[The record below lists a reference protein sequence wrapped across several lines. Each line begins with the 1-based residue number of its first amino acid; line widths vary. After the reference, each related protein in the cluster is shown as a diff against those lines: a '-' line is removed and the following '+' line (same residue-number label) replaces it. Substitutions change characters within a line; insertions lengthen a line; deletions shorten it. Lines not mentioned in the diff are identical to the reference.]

1 MENNKLFFSVK
12 AGIKNIVG
20 KDLIADDNIAI
31 FELVKNSYDAYASKV
46 IITFEDDK
54 IIIAD
59 DGKGMSIDD
68 IEKKWLALAYSAKK
82 NGSEDNEVDSKFL
95 ERRKSYR
102 DLIQEKRKYAGAK
115 GIGRFSCDRL
125 GENLLLSTKKYNSNT
140 IEQLKIN
147 WKDFEKQDD
156 IDFSKIGVL
165 HSSFQENESPVI
177 FPNNT
182 KSGTILEITKTSPWD
197 RDKILGLKYSLEKLI
212 NPFSDN
218 NVNNEEFE
226 IEIICKRE
234 LNKDK
239 EEELDRDKVNGIV
252 RNSILD
258 IIKSKTT
265 KIEVKV
271 SYDKIDTKITD
282 RGTLIYHI
290 SEDNKYNSLIDKLD
304 IDIYYLNRTAKFNFT
319 SKMRVEPVNYGS
331 IFLFKNG
338 FRVQPYGNKGD
349 DSWGLDYRAQQ
360 GYSRHLSTRELLGQ
374 VSISTDKVEQFKEVS
389 NREGGLVET
398 VGFKSL
404 KDIFEKAHRRLERY
418 VVGVLW
424 GEGFKRN
431 KYFKLEDEVEKQRK
445 LLKDDSYKDDFE
457 VAKSNIGSQLDFIQL
472 LKGLANDKDIE
483 IIDYNKDL
491 INQLIDNEKDLDIVQ
506 HKFLDD
512 LDKISYKLNDI
523 ELKKISNEIDKKIRE
538 LEAEKEEAK
547 LRVALEEEKRKAA
560 EQAKK
565 EAEKKAYEAEL
576 KKEKAEKDKL
586 KAELER
592 YKAEEKAKEAEK
604 EKEKAQDNLATEKRI
619 NAFKSALIGVDKE
632 KIIGLQHQIFHSSSR
647 INRNIQLLIKHLG
660 GTNIDDIA
668 KKYIS
673 VIALESSKVSS
684 ITSFITKANF
694 NLTATE
700 IKTDIV
706 AFIKDY
712 ISEIYLSE
720 DKIID
725 SKIKIDIVDNDNS
738 IIKKI
743 VPLEITTLI
752 DNFINNAEKANASKI
767 IFEFIKSF
775 SNLTILVKD
784 NGKGIPS
791 DILDRVFELGFT
803 TTNGSGIG
811 LFQNKEVISN
821 LKGNISVKSNIN
833 SKETIFE
840 INIPL

>member
-1 MENNKLFFSVK
+1 MESNKLSFSVK

-46 IITFEDDK
+46 IITFEDNK

-82 NGSEDNEVDSKFL
+82 NGDEDNGIDQIFL

-102 DLIQEKRKYAGAK
+102 DIIQEKRKYAGAK

-125 GENLLLSTKKYNSNT
+125 GEELLLSTKKINTNT
-140 IEQLKIN
+140 IEQLEID
-147 WKDFEKQDD
+147 WKDFERQDD
-156 IDFSKIGVL
+156 IDFSEIKIT
-165 HSSFQENESPVI
+165 HNSFHENETPTV
-177 FPNNT
+177 FPNKS
-182 KSGTILEITKTSPWD
+182 KSGTILEITKISLWD

-212 NPFSDN
+212 NPFSDDT
-218 NVNNEEFE
+218 NNEEFE

-234 LNKDK
+234 LDKDK

-271 SYDKIDTKITD
+271 NYDKIDTKITD

-290 SEDNKYNSLIDKLD
+290 SEDNKCKSLIDKLE

-360 GYSRHLSTRELLGQ
+360 GYNRRLGTRELLGQ
-374 VSISTDKVEQFKEVS
+374 VSIFTDNIDEFREVS

-398 VGFKSL
+398 VGFKFL

-424 GEGFKRN
+424 GEGFRKN
-431 KYFKLEDEVEKQRK
+431 KYFKLEEEVEKQRE
-445 LLKDDSYKDDFE
+445 LLNQDKDTDEFE
-457 VAKSNIGSQLDFIQL
+457 IAKNNIGSQLDFIQL

-512 LDKISYKLNDI
+512 LDKISDKLNDI
-523 ELKKISNEIDKKIRE
+523 ELKSISNEIDKKIRE
-538 LEAEKEEAK
+538 LEEEKEKARLKAIE
-547 LRVALEEEKRKAA
+547 EEEKRLTA

-565 EAEKKAYEAEL
+565 EAEKRAYA
-576 KKEKAEKDKL
+576 
-586 KAELER
+586 
-592 YKAEEKAKEAEK
+592 AEEKAKEAEM
-604 EKEKAQDNLATEKRI
+604 
-619 NAFKSALIGVDKE
+619 
-632 KIIGLQHQIFHSSSR
+632 
-647 INRNIQLLIKHLG
+647 
-660 GTNIDDIA
+660 
-668 KKYIS
+668 
-673 VIALESSKVSS
+673 
-684 ITSFITKANF
+684 KANDLDDKLSLETKK
-694 NLTATE
+694 NQYLTATRKTLSSDAE
-700 IKTDIV
+700 QLVHSIDLYMGNASSYINSLLADDNIDINIKTKLYS
-706 AFIKDY
+706 IKNNIDKALKV
-712 ISEIYLSE
+712 SEIIIKSNFDYKFTNKRIDLPTYIKQYLDIIAISRNNISIE
-720 DKIID
+720 IQNIITKYVLMNPIDVDIIID
-725 SKIKIDIVDNDNS
+725 NLISNSIKAKAGKIVVNFKINDNN
-738 IIKKI
+738 K
-743 VPLEITTLI
+743 LEII
-752 DNFINNAEKANASKI
+752 YADDGIGVPEK
-767 IFEFIKSF
+767 
-775 SNLTILVKD
+775 LVK
-784 NGKGIPS
+784 NPNAI
-791 DILDRVFELGFT
+791 FELGVRESQEK
-803 TTNGSGIG
+803 GSGIG
-811 LFQNKEVISN
+811 MYDVKKRLEGV
-821 LKGNISVKSNIN
+821 KGNIEFIGNNIIL
-833 SKETIFE
+833 KGATFKITI
-840 INIPL
+840 

>member
-1 MENNKLFFSVK
+1 MKSNELFFSVK

-46 IITFEDDK
+46 IITFEDNK

-82 NGSEDNEVDSKFL
+82 NGDEDNGIDQIFL

-102 DLIQEKRKYAGAK
+102 DIIQEKRKYAGAK

-125 GENLLLSTKKYNSNT
+125 GEELLLSTKKINTNT
-140 IEQLKIN
+140 IEQLEID
-147 WKDFEKQDD
+147 WKDFERQDD
-156 IDFSKIGVL
+156 IDFSEIKIT
-165 HSSFQENESPVI
+165 HNSFHENETPTV
-177 FPNNT
+177 FPNKS
-182 KSGTILEITKTSPWD
+182 KSGTILEITKISLWD

-212 NPFSDN
+212 NPFSDDT
-218 NVNNEEFE
+218 NNEEFE

-234 LNKDK
+234 LDKDK

-271 SYDKIDTKITD
+271 NYDKIDTKITD

-290 SEDNKYNSLIDKLD
+290 SEDNKCKSLIDKLE

-360 GYSRHLSTRELLGQ
+360 GYNRRLGTRELLGQ
-374 VSISTDKVEQFKEVS
+374 VSIFTDNIDEFREVS

-398 VGFKSL
+398 VGFKFL

-424 GEGFKRN
+424 GEGFRKN
-431 KYFKLEDEVEKQRK
+431 KYFKLEEEVEKQRE
-445 LLKDDSYKDDFE
+445 LLNQDKDTDEFE
-457 VAKSNIGSQLDFIQL
+457 IAKNNIGSQLDFIQL

-512 LDKISYKLNDI
+512 LDKISDKLNDI
-523 ELKKISNEIDKKIRE
+523 ELKSISNEIDKKIRE
-538 LEAEKEEAK
+538 LEEEKEKARLKAIE
-547 LRVALEEEKRKAA
+547 EEEKRLTA

-565 EAEKKAYEAEL
+565 EAEKRAYA
-576 KKEKAEKDKL
+576 
-586 KAELER
+586 
-592 YKAEEKAKEAEK
+592 AEEKAKEAEM
-604 EKEKAQDNLATEKRI
+604 
-619 NAFKSALIGVDKE
+619 
-632 KIIGLQHQIFHSSSR
+632 
-647 INRNIQLLIKHLG
+647 
-660 GTNIDDIA
+660 
-668 KKYIS
+668 
-673 VIALESSKVSS
+673 
-684 ITSFITKANF
+684 KANDLDDKLSLETKK
-694 NLTATE
+694 NQYLTATRKTLSSDAE
-700 IKTDIV
+700 QLVHSIDLYMGNASSYINSLLADDNIDINIKTKLYS
-706 AFIKDY
+706 IKNNIDKALKV
-712 ISEIYLSE
+712 SEIIIKSNFDYKFTNKRIDLPTYIKQYLDIIAISRNNISIE
-720 DKIID
+720 IQNIITKYVLMNPIDVDIIID
-725 SKIKIDIVDNDNS
+725 NLISNSIKAKAGKIVVNFKINDNN
-738 IIKKI
+738 K
-743 VPLEITTLI
+743 LEII
-752 DNFINNAEKANASKI
+752 YADDGIGVPEK
-767 IFEFIKSF
+767 
-775 SNLTILVKD
+775 LVK
-784 NGKGIPS
+784 NPNAI
-791 DILDRVFELGFT
+791 FELGVRESQEK
-803 TTNGSGIG
+803 GSGIG
-811 LFQNKEVISN
+811 MYDVKKRLEGV
-821 LKGNISVKSNIN
+821 KGNIEFIGNNIIL
-833 SKETIFE
+833 KGATFKITI
-840 INIPL
+840 

>member
-1 MENNKLFFSVK
+1 MESNELFFSVK

-46 IITFEDDK
+46 IITFEDNK

-82 NGSEDNEVDSKFL
+82 NGDEDNGIDQIFL

-102 DLIQEKRKYAGAK
+102 DIIQEKRKYAGAK

-125 GENLLLSTKKYNSNT
+125 GEELLLSTKKINTNT
-140 IEQLKIN
+140 IEQLKID

-156 IDFSKIGVL
+156 IDFSDIKII
-165 HSSFQENESPVI
+165 HNSFHENETPTA
-177 FPNNT
+177 FPNKA

-212 NPFSDN
+212 NPFSDDTN
-218 NVNNEEFE
+218 DEEFE

-234 LNKDK
+234 LDKDK
-239 EEELDRDKVNGIV
+239 EKELDRDKVNGIV

-271 SYDKIDTKITD
+271 NYDKIDTKITD

-290 SEDNKYNSLIDKLD
+290 SEDNKYKSLIDKLE

-360 GYSRHLSTRELLGQ
+360 GYNRYLGTRELLGQ
-374 VSISTDKVEQFKEVS
+374 VSIFTDNIDEFREVS

-424 GEGFKRN
+424 GEGFRKN
-431 KYFKLEDEVEKQRK
+431 KYFKLEEEVEKQRE
-445 LLKDDSYKDDFE
+445 LLNQDKDTDEFE
-457 VAKSNIGSQLDFIQL
+457 IVKNNIGSQLDFIQL
-472 LKGLANDKDIE
+472 LKGLANDKNIE
-483 IIDYNKDL
+483 IIDYNKNL
-491 INQLIDNEKDLDIVQ
+491 INQLIDNKKDLNIVQ

-512 LDKISYKLNDI
+512 LDKISDKLNDI
-523 ELKKISNEIDKKIRE
+523 ELKNISNEIDKKIRE
-538 LEAEKEEAK
+538 LEEEKEEAK
-547 LRVALEEEKRKAA
+547 LRVILEEEKRIAA

-565 EAEKKAYEAEL
+565 EAEK
-576 KKEKAEKDKL
+576 
-586 KAELER
+586 R
-592 YKAEEKAKEAEK
+592 AKEAE
-604 EKEKAQDNLATEKRI
+604 I
-619 NAFKSALIGVDKE
+619 
-632 KIIGLQHQIFHSSSR
+632 
-647 INRNIQLLIKHLG
+647 
-660 GTNIDDIA
+660 
-668 KKYIS
+668 
-673 VIALESSKVSS
+673 
-684 ITSFITKANF
+684 KANDLDDKLSIETQK
-694 NLTATE
+694 NQYLTATRKTLSSDAE
-700 IKTDIV
+700 QLVHSIDLYMGNASSYINSLLADDNIDIDIKTKLYSIKNNIDKALKVAEIIIKSNFDYKFTNQRIDLPTYIKQYLDII
-706 AFIKDY
+706 AISRNNINIKVQNIITKYVLMNPID
-712 ISEIYLSE
+712 IDI
-720 DKIID
+720 IID
-725 SKIKIDIVDNDNS
+725 NLISNS
-738 IIKKI
+738 VKAKAKNILVNFRINNNNK
-743 VPLEITTLI
+743 LEII
-752 DNFINNAEKANASKI
+752 YADDGIGVPEK
-767 IFEFIKSF
+767 
-775 SNLTILVKD
+775 LVK
-784 NGKGIPS
+784 NPIA
-791 DILDRVFELGFT
+791 IFELGVRVSEEK
-803 TTNGSGIG
+803 GSGIG
-811 LFQNKEVISN
+811 MYDVRKRLESI
-821 LKGNISVKSNIN
+821 KGNIEFAGNN
-833 SKETIFE
+833 TILKGATFK
-840 INIPL
+840 ITI

>member
-1 MENNKLFFSVK
+1 MFKNQCLCFATGG
-12 AGIKNIVG
+12 AGSNHN
-20 KDLIADDNIAI
+20 LIADRLKKVAKEVFFKSGKKLNIVTL
-31 FELVKNSYDAYASKV
+31 FDV
-46 IITFEDDK
+46 DK
-54 IIIAD
+54 AGEK
-59 DGKGMSIDD
+59 GK
-68 IEKKWLALAYSAKK
+68 
-82 NGSEDNEVDSKFL
+82 
-95 ERRKSYR
+95 
-102 DLIQEKRKYAGAK
+102 
-115 GIGRFSCDRL
+115 
-125 GENLLLSTKKYNSNT
+125 ENLT
-140 IEQLKIN
+140 E
-147 WKDFEKQDD
+147 
-156 IDFSKIGVL
+156 
-165 HSSFQENESPVI
+165 
-177 FPNNT
+177 
-182 KSGTILEITKTSPWD
+182 
-197 RDKILGLKYSLEKLI
+197 
-212 NPFSDN
+212 
-218 NVNNEEFE
+218 
-226 IEIICKRE
+226 
-234 LNKDK
+234 
-239 EEELDRDKVNGIV
+239 
-252 RNSILD
+252 
-258 IIKSKTT
+258 
-265 KIEVKV
+265 
-271 SYDKIDTKITD
+271 
-282 RGTLIYHI
+282 
-290 SEDNKYNSLIDKLD
+290 
-304 IDIYYLNRTAKFNFT
+304 
-319 SKMRVEPVNYGS
+319 
-331 IFLFKNG
+331 
-338 FRVQPYGNKGD
+338 
-349 DSWGLDYRAQQ
+349 
-360 GYSRHLSTRELLGQ
+360 
-374 VSISTDKVEQFKEVS
+374 
-389 NREGGLVET
+389 
-398 VGFKSL
+398 
-404 KDIFEKAHRRLERY
+404 
-418 VVGVLW
+418 
-424 GEGFKRN
+424 
-431 KYFKLEDEVEKQRK
+431 
-445 LLKDDSYKDDFE
+445 LLKDDNDKDDFE
-457 VAKSNIGSQLDFIQL
+457 VVKSNIGSQLDFIQL
-472 LKGLANDKDIE
+472 LKGLANDENIQIIE
-483 IIDYNKDL
+483 YNKEL
-491 INQLIDNEKDLDIVQ
+491 VEQINNRNDLDVVQ
-506 HKFLDD
+506 PKFLED
-512 LDKISYKLNDI
+512 LDKISEKLNDNKLRNVYNEVEKNFKESEEKRRVA
-523 ELKKISNEIDKKIRE
+523 ELKAIE
-538 LEAEKEEAK
+538 
-547 LRVALEEEKRKAA
+547 EEEKRLAA

-565 EAEKKAYEAEL
+565 EAEKRAYEAEL

-592 YKAEEKAKEAEK
+592 YKAEKKAKEAEQ
-604 EKEKAQDNLATEKRI
+604 EKEKAKDNLATEKRI

-700 IKTDIV
+700 IKTDII

-712 ISEIYLSE
+712 INEIYLSE

>member
-212 NPFSDN
+212 NPFSDDAN
-218 NVNNEEFE
+218 DEEFE

-234 LNKDK
+234 LDKDK
-239 EEELDRDKVNGIV
+239 EKELDRDKVNGIV

-271 SYDKIDTKITD
+271 NYDKIDTKITD

-290 SEDNKYNSLIDKLD
+290 SEDNKYKSLIDKLE

-360 GYSRHLSTRELLGQ
+360 GYNRHLGTRELLGQ
-374 VSISTDKVEQFKEVS
+374 VSIFTDNIDEFREVS

-398 VGFKSL
+398 VGFKFL

-424 GEGFKRN
+424 GEGFRKN
-431 KYFKLEDEVEKQRK
+431 KYFKLEEEVEKQRE
-445 LLKDDSYKDDFE
+445 LLNQDKDTDEFE
-457 VAKSNIGSQLDFIQL
+457 IAKNNIGSQLDFIQL

-483 IIDYNKDL
+483 IIDYNKNL

-512 LDKISYKLNDI
+512 LDKISDKLNDI
-523 ELKKISNEIDKKIRE
+523 ELKNISNEINKKIRE
-538 LEAEKEEAK
+538 LEEEKEKARLKAIE
-547 LRVALEEEKRKAA
+547 EEEKRLTA

-565 EAEKKAYEAEL
+565 EAEKRAYA
-576 KKEKAEKDKL
+576 
-586 KAELER
+586 
-592 YKAEEKAKEAEK
+592 AEEKAKEAEM
-604 EKEKAQDNLATEKRI
+604 
-619 NAFKSALIGVDKE
+619 
-632 KIIGLQHQIFHSSSR
+632 
-647 INRNIQLLIKHLG
+647 
-660 GTNIDDIA
+660 
-668 KKYIS
+668 
-673 VIALESSKVSS
+673 
-684 ITSFITKANF
+684 KANDLDDKLSLETKK
-694 NLTATE
+694 NQYLTATRKTLSSDAE
-700 IKTDIV
+700 QLVHSIDLYMGNASSYINSLLADDNIDIDIKTKLYS
-706 AFIKDY
+706 IKNNIDKALKV
-712 ISEIYLSE
+712 SEIIIKSNFDYKFTNKRIDLPTYIKQYLDIIAISRNNISIE
-720 DKIID
+720 IQNIITKYVLMNPIDVDIIID
-725 SKIKIDIVDNDNS
+725 NLISNSIKAKAGKIVVNFKINDNN
-738 IIKKI
+738 K
-743 VPLEITTLI
+743 LEII
-752 DNFINNAEKANASKI
+752 YADDGIGVPEK
-767 IFEFIKSF
+767 
-775 SNLTILVKD
+775 LVK
-784 NGKGIPS
+784 NPNAI
-791 DILDRVFELGFT
+791 FELGVRESQEK
-803 TTNGSGIG
+803 GSGIG
-811 LFQNKEVISN
+811 MYDVKKRLEGV
-821 LKGNISVKSNIN
+821 KGNIEFIGNNIIL
-833 SKETIFE
+833 KGATFKITI
-840 INIPL
+840 

>member
-82 NGSEDNEVDSKFL
+82 NGSEDNEIDSKFL

-125 GENLLLSTKKYNSNT
+125 GENLVLSTKKYNANT

-177 FPNNT
+177 FPNNA
-182 KSGTILEITKTSPWD
+182 KSGTILEIINTSLWD
-197 RDKILGLKYSLEKLI
+197 REKILGLKYSLEKLI
-212 NPFSDN
+212 NPFSDD

-239 EEELDRDKVNGIV
+239 EIELGRDKVNGIV
-252 RNSILD
+252 RNSILN

-265 KIEVKV
+265 KIEVKIN
-271 SYDKIDTKITD
+271 YDKIDTKITD

-290 SEDNKYNSLIDKLD
+290 TEDNKYNSLIDKLE

-360 GYSRHLSTRELLGQ
+360 GYNRHLSTRELLGQ
-374 VSISTDKVEQFKEVS
+374 VSISTDKIEQFKEVS
-389 NREGGLVET
+389 NREGGLVDT
-398 VGFKSL
+398 LGFRFL
-404 KDIFEKAHRRLERY
+404 KEIFDKAHRRLERY

-424 GEGFKRN
+424 GEGFRKN
-431 KYFKLEDEVEKQRK
+431 KYFKLEEEVEKQRE
-445 LLKDDSYKDDFE
+445 LLNQDKDADEFE
-457 VAKSNIGSQLDFIQL
+457 IAKNNIGSQLDFIQL

-491 INQLIDNEKDLDIVQ
+491 INQLIDNEKDLDIIQ

-512 LDKISYKLNDI
+512 LDKISDKLNDI

-547 LRVALEEEKRKAA
+547 LRAALEEEKRKAA
-560 EQAKK
+560 EKAKIQ
-565 EAEKKAYEAEL
+565 AEKRAYA
-576 KKEKAEKDKL
+576 
-586 KAELER
+586 
-592 YKAEEKAKEAEK
+592 AEEKAKEAEQ
-604 EKEKAQDNLATEKRI
+604 EKEKAKDNLATEKRI

-712 ISEIYLSE
+712 INEIYLSD

-725 SKIKIDIVDNDNS
+725 SKIGINIIDNHNS
-738 IIKKI
+738 VIKNI

-775 SNLTILVKD
+775 SSLTILVKD
-784 NGKGIPS
+784 NGKGISS
-791 DILDRVFELGFT
+791 DILDRIFELGFT

-811 LFQNKEVISN
+811 LFQNKQVISN

-833 SKETIFE
+833 YKETIFE

>member
-82 NGSEDNEVDSKFL
+82 NGSEDNQVDSKFL
-95 ERRKSYR
+95 QRRKSYR

-125 GENLLLSTKKYNSNT
+125 GENLVLSTKKYNANT
-140 IEQLKIN
+140 IERLKIN

-177 FPNNT
+177 FPNNA
-182 KSGTILEITKTSPWD
+182 KSGTILEIINTSFWD
-197 RDKILGLKYSLEKLI
+197 REKILGLKYSLEKLI
-212 NPFSDN
+212 NPFSDD

-239 EEELDRDKVNGIV
+239 EEELDRDRVNGIV
-252 RNSILD
+252 RNSILN

-271 SYDKIDTKITD
+271 NYDKIDTKITD
-282 RGTLIYHI
+282 RGTLIYYI
-290 SEDNKYNSLIDKLD
+290 TEDNKYNSLIDKLE

-360 GYSRHLSTRELLGQ
+360 GYNRRLSTRELLGQ
-374 VSISTDKVEQFKEVS
+374 VSISTDKIEQFKEVS
-389 NREGGLVET
+389 NREGGLVDT
-398 VGFKSL
+398 LGFRYL

-424 GEGFKRN
+424 GEGFRKN
-431 KYFKLEDEVEKQRK
+431 KYFKLEEEVEKQRE
-445 LLKDDSYKDDFE
+445 LLNQDKDTDEFE
-457 VAKSNIGSQLDFIQL
+457 IAKNNIGSQLDFIQL

-560 EQAKK
+560 EKAKI
-565 EAEKKAYEAEL
+565 EAEKRAYA
-576 KKEKAEKDKL
+576 
-586 KAELER
+586 
-592 YKAEEKAKEAEK
+592 AEEKAKEAEI
-604 EKEKAQDNLATEKRI
+604 KANDLDDKLSLETKKNQYLNATRKTLSSEAEQLVHSIDLYMGNASSYINNLLADDNIDINIRTKLYSIKNNIDKALKVAEIIIKSNFDYKFTNQRIDLPTYIKQYLDIIAISRNNINIEVQNIITKYVLMNPIDIDIIIDNLISNSVKAKAKNILVNFRI
-619 NAFKSALIGVDKE
+619 NNNNKLEIVYADDGIGVPE
-632 KIIGLQHQIFHSSSR
+632 K
-647 INRNIQLLIKHLG
+647 
-660 GTNIDDIA
+660 
-668 KKYIS
+668 
-673 VIALESSKVSS
+673 
-684 ITSFITKANF
+684 
-694 NLTATE
+694 
-700 IKTDIV
+700 
-706 AFIKDY
+706 
-712 ISEIYLSE
+712 
-720 DKIID
+720 
-725 SKIKIDIVDNDNS
+725 
-738 IIKKI
+738 
-743 VPLEITTLI
+743 
-752 DNFINNAEKANASKI
+752 
-767 IFEFIKSF
+767 
-775 SNLTILVKD
+775 LVK
-784 NGKGIPS
+784 NPS
-791 DILDRVFELGFT
+791 AIFELGVRVSEEK
-803 TTNGSGIG
+803 GSGIG
-811 LFQNKEVISN
+811 MYDIRKRLESI
-821 LKGNISVKSNIN
+821 KGNIEFAGND
-833 SKETIFE
+833 TILKGATFK
-840 INIPL
+840 ITI

>member
-46 IITFEDDK
+46 VITFEDYK

-125 GENLLLSTKKYNSNT
+125 GENLVLSTKKYNANT

-165 HSSFQENESPVI
+165 HSSFQENESSVI
-177 FPNNT
+177 FPNNA
-182 KSGTILEITKTSPWD
+182 KSGTILEIINTSLWN
-197 RDKILGLKYSLEKLI
+197 REKILGLKYSLEKLI
-212 NPFSDN
+212 NPFSDD

-239 EEELDRDKVNGIV
+239 EEELDRDRVNGIV
-252 RNSILD
+252 RNSILN

-271 SYDKIDTKITD
+271 NYDKIDTKITD

-331 IFLFKNG
+331 IFFFKNG

-360 GYSRHLSTRELLGQ
+360 GYNRYLGTRELLGQ
-374 VSISTDKVEQFKEVS
+374 VSIFTDNINEFREVS
-389 NREGGLVET
+389 NREGGLVDT
-398 VGFKSL
+398 LGFRYL

-424 GEGFKRN
+424 GEGFRKN
-431 KYFKLEDEVEKQRK
+431 KYFKLEKEVEKQRE
-445 LLKDDSYKDDFE
+445 LLNQDKDTDEFE
-457 VAKSNIGSQLDFIQL
+457 IAKNNIGSQLDFIQL

-547 LRVALEEEKRKAA
+547 LRVALAEEKRKAA
-560 EQAKK
+560 EKAKI
-565 EAEKKAYEAEL
+565 EAEKRAYA
-576 KKEKAEKDKL
+576 
-586 KAELER
+586 
-592 YKAEEKAKEAEK
+592 AEEKAKEAEI
-604 EKEKAQDNLATEKRI
+604 KANDLDDKLSLETKKNQYLNATRKTLSSEAEQLVHSIDLYMGNASSYINNLLADDNIDINIRTKLYSIKNNIDKALKVAEIIIKSNFDYKFTNQRIDLPTYIKQYLDIIAISRNNINIEVQNIITKYVLMNPIDIDIIIDNLISNSVKAKAKNILVNFRI
-619 NAFKSALIGVDKE
+619 NNNNKLEIVYADDGIGVPE
-632 KIIGLQHQIFHSSSR
+632 K
-647 INRNIQLLIKHLG
+647 
-660 GTNIDDIA
+660 
-668 KKYIS
+668 
-673 VIALESSKVSS
+673 
-684 ITSFITKANF
+684 
-694 NLTATE
+694 
-700 IKTDIV
+700 
-706 AFIKDY
+706 
-712 ISEIYLSE
+712 
-720 DKIID
+720 
-725 SKIKIDIVDNDNS
+725 
-738 IIKKI
+738 
-743 VPLEITTLI
+743 
-752 DNFINNAEKANASKI
+752 
-767 IFEFIKSF
+767 
-775 SNLTILVKD
+775 LVK
-784 NGKGIPS
+784 NPS
-791 DILDRVFELGFT
+791 AIFELGVRVSEEK
-803 TTNGSGIG
+803 GSGIG
-811 LFQNKEVISN
+811 MYDIRKRLESI
-821 LKGNISVKSNIN
+821 KGNIEFAGND
-833 SKETIFE
+833 TILKGATFK
-840 INIPL
+840 ITI

>member
-1 MENNKLFFSVK
+1 MKSNELFFSVK

-46 IITFEDDK
+46 IITFEDNK

-82 NGSEDNEVDSKFL
+82 NGDEDNGIDQIFL

-102 DLIQEKRKYAGAK
+102 DIIQEKRKYAGAK

-125 GENLLLSTKKYNSNT
+125 GEELLLSTKKINTNT
-140 IEQLKIN
+140 IEQLEID
-147 WKDFEKQDD
+147 WKDFERQDD
-156 IDFSKIGVL
+156 IDFSEIKIT
-165 HSSFQENESPVI
+165 HNSFHENETPTV
-177 FPNNT
+177 FPNKS
-182 KSGTILEITKTSPWD
+182 KSGTILEITKISLWD

-212 NPFSDN
+212 NPFSDDT
-218 NVNNEEFE
+218 NNEEFE

-234 LNKDK
+234 LDKDK

-271 SYDKIDTKITD
+271 NYDKIDTKITD

-290 SEDNKYNSLIDKLD
+290 SEDNKCKSLIDKLE

-360 GYSRHLSTRELLGQ
+360 GYNRRLGTRELLGQ
-374 VSISTDKVEQFKEVS
+374 VSIFTDNIDEFREVS

-398 VGFKSL
+398 VGFKFL

-424 GEGFKRN
+424 GEGFRKN
-431 KYFKLEDEVEKQRK
+431 KYFKLEEEVEKQRE
-445 LLKDDSYKDDFE
+445 LLNQDKDTDEFE
-457 VAKSNIGSQLDFIQL
+457 IAKNNIGSQLDFIQL

-512 LDKISYKLNDI
+512 LDKISDKLNDI
-523 ELKKISNEIDKKIRE
+523 ELKSISNEIDKKIRE
-538 LEAEKEEAK
+538 LEEEKEKAR
-547 LRVALEEEKRKAA
+547 LRAIEEEEKRLTA

-565 EAEKKAYEAEL
+565 EAEKRAYA
-576 KKEKAEKDKL
+576 
-586 KAELER
+586 
-592 YKAEEKAKEAEK
+592 AEEKAKEAEM
-604 EKEKAQDNLATEKRI
+604 
-619 NAFKSALIGVDKE
+619 
-632 KIIGLQHQIFHSSSR
+632 
-647 INRNIQLLIKHLG
+647 
-660 GTNIDDIA
+660 
-668 KKYIS
+668 
-673 VIALESSKVSS
+673 
-684 ITSFITKANF
+684 KANDLDDKLSLETKK
-694 NLTATE
+694 NQYLTATRKTLSSDAE
-700 IKTDIV
+700 QLVHSIDLYMGNASSYINSLLADDNIDINIKTKLYS
-706 AFIKDY
+706 IKNNIDKALKV
-712 ISEIYLSE
+712 SEIIIKSNFDYKFTNKRIDLPTYIKQYLDIIAISRNNISIE
-720 DKIID
+720 IQNIITKYVLMNPIDVDIIID
-725 SKIKIDIVDNDNS
+725 NLISNSIKAKAGKIVVNFKINDNN
-738 IIKKI
+738 K
-743 VPLEITTLI
+743 LEII
-752 DNFINNAEKANASKI
+752 YADDGIGVPEK
-767 IFEFIKSF
+767 
-775 SNLTILVKD
+775 LVK
-784 NGKGIPS
+784 NPNAI
-791 DILDRVFELGFT
+791 FELGVRESQEK
-803 TTNGSGIG
+803 GSGIG
-811 LFQNKEVISN
+811 MYDVKKRLEGV
-821 LKGNISVKSNIN
+821 KGNIEFIGNNIIL
-833 SKETIFE
+833 KGATFKITI
-840 INIPL
+840 

>member
-1 MENNKLFFSVK
+1 MESNKLFFSVK

-46 IITFEDDK
+46 VITFEDYK

-125 GENLLLSTKKYNSNT
+125 GENLVLSTKKYNANT

-177 FPNNT
+177 FPNNA
-182 KSGTILEITKTSPWD
+182 KSGTILEIINTSLWN
-197 RDKILGLKYSLEKLI
+197 REKILGLKYSLEKLI
-212 NPFSDN
+212 NPFSDD

-239 EEELDRDKVNGIV
+239 EEELDRDRVNGIV
-252 RNSILD
+252 RNSILN

-271 SYDKIDTKITD
+271 NYDKIDTKITD

-331 IFLFKNG
+331 IFFFKNG

-360 GYSRHLSTRELLGQ
+360 GYNRYLGTRELLGQ
-374 VSISTDKVEQFKEVS
+374 VSIFTDNINEFREVS
-389 NREGGLVET
+389 NREGGLVDT
-398 VGFKSL
+398 LGFRYL

-424 GEGFKRN
+424 GEGFRKN
-431 KYFKLEDEVEKQRK
+431 KYFKLEKEVEKQRE
-445 LLKDDSYKDDFE
+445 LLNQDKDTDEFE
-457 VAKSNIGSQLDFIQL
+457 IAKNNIGSQLDFIQL

-547 LRVALEEEKRKAA
+547 LRVALAEEKRKAA
-560 EQAKK
+560 EKAKI
-565 EAEKKAYEAEL
+565 EAEKRAYA
-576 KKEKAEKDKL
+576 
-586 KAELER
+586 
-592 YKAEEKAKEAEK
+592 AEEKAKEAEI
-604 EKEKAQDNLATEKRI
+604 KANDLDDKLSLETKKNQYLNATRKTLSSEAEQLVHSIDLYMGNASSYINNLLADDNIDINIRTKLYSIKNNIDKALKVAEIIIKSNFDYKFTNQRIDLPTYIKQYLDIIAISRNNINIEVQNIITKYVLMNPIDIDIIIDNLISNSVKAKAKNILVNFRI
-619 NAFKSALIGVDKE
+619 NNNNKLEIVYADDGIGVPE
-632 KIIGLQHQIFHSSSR
+632 K
-647 INRNIQLLIKHLG
+647 
-660 GTNIDDIA
+660 
-668 KKYIS
+668 
-673 VIALESSKVSS
+673 
-684 ITSFITKANF
+684 
-694 NLTATE
+694 
-700 IKTDIV
+700 
-706 AFIKDY
+706 
-712 ISEIYLSE
+712 
-720 DKIID
+720 
-725 SKIKIDIVDNDNS
+725 
-738 IIKKI
+738 
-743 VPLEITTLI
+743 
-752 DNFINNAEKANASKI
+752 
-767 IFEFIKSF
+767 
-775 SNLTILVKD
+775 LVK
-784 NGKGIPS
+784 NPS
-791 DILDRVFELGFT
+791 AIFELGVRVSEEK
-803 TTNGSGIG
+803 GSGIG
-811 LFQNKEVISN
+811 MYDIRKRLESI
-821 LKGNISVKSNIN
+821 KGNIEFAGND
-833 SKETIFE
+833 TILKGATFK
-840 INIPL
+840 ITI

>member
-82 NGSEDNEVDSKFL
+82 NGSEDNEIDSKFL

-125 GENLLLSTKKYNSNT
+125 GENLVLSTKKYNANT

-177 FPNNT
+177 FPNNA
-182 KSGTILEITKTSPWD
+182 KSGTILEIINTSLWD
-197 RDKILGLKYSLEKLI
+197 REKILGLKYSLEKLI
-212 NPFSDN
+212 NPFSDD

-239 EEELDRDKVNGIV
+239 EIELGRDKVNGIV
-252 RNSILD
+252 RNSILN

-265 KIEVKV
+265 KIEVKIN
-271 SYDKIDTKITD
+271 YDKIDTKITD

-290 SEDNKYNSLIDKLD
+290 TEDNKYNSLIDKLE

-360 GYSRHLSTRELLGQ
+360 GYNRHLSTRELLGQ
-374 VSISTDKVEQFKEVS
+374 VSISTDKIEQFKEVS
-389 NREGGLVET
+389 NREGGLVDT
-398 VGFKSL
+398 LGFRFL
-404 KDIFEKAHRRLERY
+404 KEIFDKAHRRLERY

-424 GEGFKRN
+424 GEGFRKN
-431 KYFKLEDEVEKQRK
+431 KYFKLEEEVEKQRE
-445 LLKDDSYKDDFE
+445 LLNQDKDADEFE
-457 VAKSNIGSQLDFIQL
+457 IAKNNIGSQLDFIQL

-491 INQLIDNEKDLDIVQ
+491 INQLIDNEKDLDIIQ

-512 LDKISYKLNDI
+512 LDKISDKLNDI

-547 LRVALEEEKRKAA
+547 LRAALEEEKRKAA
-560 EQAKK
+560 EKAKIQ
-565 EAEKKAYEAEL
+565 AEKRAYA
-576 KKEKAEKDKL
+576 
-586 KAELER
+586 
-592 YKAEEKAKEAEK
+592 AEEKAKEAEI
-604 EKEKAQDNLATEKRI
+604 KANDLDDKLSLETKKNQYLNATRKTLSSEAEQLVHSIDLYMGNASSYINNLLADDNIDINIRTKLYSIKNNIDKALKVAEIIIKSNFDYKFTNQRIDLPTYIKQYLDIIAISRNNINIEVQNIITKYVLMNPIDIDIIIDNLISNSVKAKAKNILVNFRI
-619 NAFKSALIGVDKE
+619 NNNNKLEIVYADDGIGVPE
-632 KIIGLQHQIFHSSSR
+632 K
-647 INRNIQLLIKHLG
+647 
-660 GTNIDDIA
+660 
-668 KKYIS
+668 
-673 VIALESSKVSS
+673 
-684 ITSFITKANF
+684 
-694 NLTATE
+694 
-700 IKTDIV
+700 
-706 AFIKDY
+706 
-712 ISEIYLSE
+712 
-720 DKIID
+720 
-725 SKIKIDIVDNDNS
+725 
-738 IIKKI
+738 
-743 VPLEITTLI
+743 
-752 DNFINNAEKANASKI
+752 
-767 IFEFIKSF
+767 
-775 SNLTILVKD
+775 LVK
-784 NGKGIPS
+784 NPS
-791 DILDRVFELGFT
+791 AIFELGVRVSEEK
-803 TTNGSGIG
+803 GSGIG
-811 LFQNKEVISN
+811 MYDIRKRLESI
-821 LKGNISVKSNIN
+821 KGNIEFAGND
-833 SKETIFE
+833 TILKGATFK
-840 INIPL
+840 ITI

>member
-125 GENLLLSTKKYNSNT
+125 GENLVLSTKKYNANT

-177 FPNNT
+177 FPNNA
-182 KSGTILEITKTSPWD
+182 KSGTILEIINTSLWD
-197 RDKILGLKYSLEKLI
+197 REKILGLKYSLEKLI
-212 NPFSDN
+212 NPFSDD

-239 EEELDRDKVNGIV
+239 EIELGRDKVNGIV
-252 RNSILD
+252 RNSILN

-265 KIEVKV
+265 KIEVKIN
-271 SYDKIDTKITD
+271 YDKIDTKITD

-290 SEDNKYNSLIDKLD
+290 TEDNKYNSLIDKLE

-360 GYSRHLSTRELLGQ
+360 GYNRHLSTRELLGQ
-374 VSISTDKVEQFKEVS
+374 VSISTDKIEQFKEVS
-389 NREGGLVET
+389 NREGGLVDT
-398 VGFKSL
+398 LGFRYL

-424 GEGFKRN
+424 GEGFRKN
-431 KYFKLEDEVEKQRK
+431 KYFKLEEEVEKQRE
-445 LLKDDSYKDDFE
+445 LLNQDKDADEFE
-457 VAKSNIGSQLDFIQL
+457 IAKNNIGSQLDFIQL

-547 LRVALEEEKRKAA
+547 LRAALEEEKRKAA
-560 EQAKK
+560 EKAKIQ
-565 EAEKKAYEAEL
+565 AEKRAYA
-576 KKEKAEKDKL
+576 
-586 KAELER
+586 
-592 YKAEEKAKEAEK
+592 AEEKAKEAEI
-604 EKEKAQDNLATEKRI
+604 KANDLDDKLSLETKKNQYLNATRKTLSSEAEQLVHSIDLYMGNASSYINNLLADDNIDINIRTKLYSIKNNIDKALKVAEIIIKSNFDYKFTNQRIDLPTYIKQYLDIIAISRNNINIEVQNIITKYVLMNPIDIDIIIDNLISNSVKAKAKNILVNFRI
-619 NAFKSALIGVDKE
+619 NNNNKLEIVYADDGIGVPE
-632 KIIGLQHQIFHSSSR
+632 K
-647 INRNIQLLIKHLG
+647 
-660 GTNIDDIA
+660 
-668 KKYIS
+668 
-673 VIALESSKVSS
+673 
-684 ITSFITKANF
+684 
-694 NLTATE
+694 
-700 IKTDIV
+700 
-706 AFIKDY
+706 
-712 ISEIYLSE
+712 
-720 DKIID
+720 
-725 SKIKIDIVDNDNS
+725 
-738 IIKKI
+738 
-743 VPLEITTLI
+743 
-752 DNFINNAEKANASKI
+752 
-767 IFEFIKSF
+767 
-775 SNLTILVKD
+775 LVK
-784 NGKGIPS
+784 NPS
-791 DILDRVFELGFT
+791 AIFELGVRVSEEK
-803 TTNGSGIG
+803 GSGIG
-811 LFQNKEVISN
+811 MYDIRKRLESI
-821 LKGNISVKSNIN
+821 KGNIEFAGND
-833 SKETIFE
+833 TILKGATFK
-840 INIPL
+840 ITI

>member
-1 MENNKLFFSVK
+1 MESNELFFSVK

-46 IITFEDDK
+46 IITFEDNK

-82 NGSEDNEVDSKFL
+82 NGDEDNGIDQIFL

-102 DLIQEKRKYAGAK
+102 DIIQEKRKYAGAK

-125 GENLLLSTKKYNSNT
+125 GEELLLSTKKINTNT
-140 IEQLKIN
+140 IEQLKID

-156 IDFSKIGVL
+156 IDFSDIKII
-165 HSSFQENESPVI
+165 HNSFHENETPTA
-177 FPNNT
+177 FPNKA

-212 NPFSDN
+212 NPFSDDTN
-218 NVNNEEFE
+218 DEEFE

-234 LNKDK
+234 LDKDK
-239 EEELDRDKVNGIV
+239 GKELDRDKVNGIV

-271 SYDKIDTKITD
+271 NYDKIDTKITD

-290 SEDNKYNSLIDKLD
+290 SEDNKYKSLIDKLE

-360 GYSRHLSTRELLGQ
+360 GYNRYLGTRELLGQ
-374 VSISTDKVEQFKEVS
+374 VSIFTDNIDEFREVS

-424 GEGFKRN
+424 GEGFRKN
-431 KYFKLEDEVEKQRK
+431 KYFKLEEEVEKQRE
-445 LLKDDSYKDDFE
+445 LLNQDKDTDEFE
-457 VAKSNIGSQLDFIQL
+457 IVKNNIGSQLDFIQL

-483 IIDYNKDL
+483 IIDYNKNL
-491 INQLIDNEKDLDIVQ
+491 INQLIDNKKDLNIVQ

-512 LDKISYKLNDI
+512 LDKISDKLNDI
-523 ELKKISNEIDKKIRE
+523 ELKNISNEIDKKIRE
-538 LEAEKEEAK
+538 LEEEKEEAK
-547 LRVALEEEKRKAA
+547 LRVILEEEKRIAA

-565 EAEKKAYEAEL
+565 EAEK
-576 KKEKAEKDKL
+576 
-586 KAELER
+586 R
-592 YKAEEKAKEAEK
+592 AKEAE
-604 EKEKAQDNLATEKRI
+604 I
-619 NAFKSALIGVDKE
+619 
-632 KIIGLQHQIFHSSSR
+632 
-647 INRNIQLLIKHLG
+647 
-660 GTNIDDIA
+660 
-668 KKYIS
+668 
-673 VIALESSKVSS
+673 
-684 ITSFITKANF
+684 KANDLDDKLSIETQK
-694 NLTATE
+694 NQYLTATRKTLSSDAE
-700 IKTDIV
+700 QLVHSIDLYMGNASSYINSLLADDNIDIDIKTKLYSIKNNIDKALKVAEIIIKSNFDYKFTNQRIDLPTYIKQYLDII
-706 AFIKDY
+706 AISRNNINIKVQNIITKY
-712 ISEIYLSE
+712 ILMNPI
-720 DKIID
+720 DIDIIID
-725 SKIKIDIVDNDNS
+725 NLISNS
-738 IIKKI
+738 VKAKAKNILVNFRINNNNK
-743 VPLEITTLI
+743 LEII
-752 DNFINNAEKANASKI
+752 YADDGIGVPEK
-767 IFEFIKSF
+767 
-775 SNLTILVKD
+775 LVK
-784 NGKGIPS
+784 NPIA
-791 DILDRVFELGFT
+791 IFELGVRVSEEK
-803 TTNGSGIG
+803 GSGIG
-811 LFQNKEVISN
+811 MYDVRKRLESI
-821 LKGNISVKSNIN
+821 KGNIEFAGNN
-833 SKETIFE
+833 TILKGATFK
-840 INIPL
+840 ITI

>member
-1 MENNKLFFSVK
+1 MESNKLFFSVK

-46 IITFEDDK
+46 VITFEDDK

-125 GENLLLSTKKYNSNT
+125 GENLVLSTKKYNANT

-165 HSSFQENESPVI
+165 HSSFQQNELPVI
-177 FPNNT
+177 FPNNA
-182 KSGTILEITKTSPWD
+182 KSGTILEIINTSLWN
-197 RDKILGLKYSLEKLI
+197 REKILGLKYSLEKLI
-212 NPFSDN
+212 NPFSDD

-239 EEELDRDKVNGIV
+239 EEELDRDRVNGIV
-252 RNSILD
+252 RNSILN

-271 SYDKIDTKITD
+271 NYDKIDTKITD

-290 SEDNKYNSLIDKLD
+290 IEDNKYNSLIDRLE

-331 IFLFKNG
+331 IFFFKNG

-360 GYSRHLSTRELLGQ
+360 GYNRYLGTRELLGQ
-374 VSISTDKVEQFKEVS
+374 VSIFTDNINEFREVS
-389 NREGGLVET
+389 NREGGLVDT
-398 VGFKSL
+398 LGFRYL
-404 KDIFEKAHRRLERY
+404 KDIFDKTHKRLERY

-424 GEGFKRN
+424 GEGFRKN
-431 KYFKLEDEVEKQRK
+431 KYFKLEEEVEKQRE
-445 LLKDDSYKDDFE
+445 LLNQDKDTDEFE
-457 VAKSNIGSQLDFIQL
+457 IAKNNIGSQLDFIQL

-512 LDKISYKLNDI
+512 LDKISDKLNDI

-560 EQAKK
+560 EKAKI
-565 EAEKKAYEAEL
+565 EAERRAYA
-576 KKEKAEKDKL
+576 
-586 KAELER
+586 
-592 YKAEEKAKEAEK
+592 AEEKAKEAE
-604 EKEKAQDNLATEKRI
+604 I
-619 NAFKSALIGVDKE
+619 
-632 KIIGLQHQIFHSSSR
+632 
-647 INRNIQLLIKHLG
+647 
-660 GTNIDDIA
+660 
-668 KKYIS
+668 
-673 VIALESSKVSS
+673 
-684 ITSFITKANF
+684 KANDLDDKLSLETKK
-694 NLTATE
+694 NQYLTATRKTLSSE
-700 IKTDIV
+700 AEQLVHSIDLYMGNASSYMNSLLADDNIDINIKTKLYS
-706 AFIKDY
+706 IKNNIDKALKV
-712 ISEIYLSE
+712 SEIIIKSNFDYKFTNKRIDLPAYIKQYLDIIAISRNNINIE
-720 DKIID
+720 VQDIITKYILINPIDIDIIID
-725 SKIKIDIVDNDNS
+725 NLISNS
-738 IIKKI
+738 IKAKARKI
-743 VPLEITTLI
+743 VVNFKINGNNKLEII
-752 DNFINNAEKANASKI
+752 YADDGMGMPEK
-767 IFEFIKSF
+767 
-775 SNLTILVKD
+775 LVK
-784 NGKGIPS
+784 NPNAI
-791 DILDRVFELGFT
+791 FELGVRESQEK
-803 TTNGSGIG
+803 GSGIG
-811 LFQNKEVISN
+811 MYDVKKRLEGV
-821 LKGNISVKSNIN
+821 KGNIEFVGNNIIL
-833 SKETIFE
+833 KGATFKITI
-840 INIPL
+840 

>member
-1 MENNKLFFSVK
+1 MESNKLFFSVK

-46 IITFEDDK
+46 VITFEDDK

-125 GENLLLSTKKYNSNT
+125 GENLVLSTKKYNANT

-165 HSSFQENESPVI
+165 HSSFQQNESPVI
-177 FPNNT
+177 FPNNA
-182 KSGTILEITKTSPWD
+182 KSGTILEIINTSLWN
-197 RDKILGLKYSLEKLI
+197 REKILGLKYSLEKLI
-212 NPFSDN
+212 NPFSDD

-239 EEELDRDKVNGIV
+239 EEELDRDRVNGIV
-252 RNSILD
+252 RNSILN

-271 SYDKIDTKITD
+271 NYDKIDTKITD

-290 SEDNKYNSLIDKLD
+290 IEDNKYNSLIDRLE

-331 IFLFKNG
+331 IFFFKNG

-360 GYSRHLSTRELLGQ
+360 GYNRYLGTRELLGQ
-374 VSISTDKVEQFKEVS
+374 VSIFTDNINEFREVS
-389 NREGGLVET
+389 NREGGLVDT
-398 VGFKSL
+398 LGFRYL
-404 KDIFEKAHRRLERY
+404 KDIFDKTHKRLERY

-424 GEGFKRN
+424 GEGFRKN
-431 KYFKLEDEVEKQRK
+431 KYFKLEEEVEKQRE
-445 LLKDDSYKDDFE
+445 LLNQDKDTDEFE
-457 VAKSNIGSQLDFIQL
+457 IAKNNIGSQLDFIQL

-512 LDKISYKLNDI
+512 LDKISDKLNDI

-560 EQAKK
+560 EKAKI
-565 EAEKKAYEAEL
+565 EAEKRAYA
-576 KKEKAEKDKL
+576 
-586 KAELER
+586 
-592 YKAEEKAKEAEK
+592 AEEKAKEAEI
-604 EKEKAQDNLATEKRI
+604 KANDLDDKLSLETKKNQYLNATRKTLSSEAEQLVHSIDLYMGNASSYINNLLADDNIDINIRTKLYSIKNNIDKALKVAEIIIKSNFDYKFTNQRIDLPTYIKQYLDIIAISRNNINIEVQNIITKYVLMNPIDIDIIIDNLISNSVKAKAKNILVNFRI
-619 NAFKSALIGVDKE
+619 NNNNKLEIVYADDGIGVPE
-632 KIIGLQHQIFHSSSR
+632 K
-647 INRNIQLLIKHLG
+647 
-660 GTNIDDIA
+660 
-668 KKYIS
+668 
-673 VIALESSKVSS
+673 
-684 ITSFITKANF
+684 
-694 NLTATE
+694 
-700 IKTDIV
+700 
-706 AFIKDY
+706 
-712 ISEIYLSE
+712 
-720 DKIID
+720 
-725 SKIKIDIVDNDNS
+725 
-738 IIKKI
+738 
-743 VPLEITTLI
+743 
-752 DNFINNAEKANASKI
+752 
-767 IFEFIKSF
+767 
-775 SNLTILVKD
+775 LVK
-784 NGKGIPS
+784 NPS
-791 DILDRVFELGFT
+791 AIFELGVRVSEEK
-803 TTNGSGIG
+803 GSGIG
-811 LFQNKEVISN
+811 MYDIRKRLESI
-821 LKGNISVKSNIN
+821 KGNIEFAGND
-833 SKETIFE
+833 TILKGATFK
-840 INIPL
+840 ITI

>member
-82 NGSEDNEVDSKFL
+82 NGSEDNQVDSKFL
-95 ERRKSYR
+95 QRRKSYR

-125 GENLLLSTKKYNSNT
+125 GENLVLSTKKYNANT
-140 IEQLKIN
+140 IERLKIN

-177 FPNNT
+177 FPNNA
-182 KSGTILEITKTSPWD
+182 KSGTILEIINTSFWD
-197 RDKILGLKYSLEKLI
+197 REKILGLKYSLEKLI
-212 NPFSDN
+212 NPFSDD

-239 EEELDRDKVNGIV
+239 EEELDRDRVNGIV
-252 RNSILD
+252 RNSILN

-271 SYDKIDTKITD
+271 NYDKIDTKITD
-282 RGTLIYHI
+282 RGTLIYYI
-290 SEDNKYNSLIDKLD
+290 TEDNKYNSLIDKLE

-360 GYSRHLSTRELLGQ
+360 GYNRRLSTRELLGQ
-374 VSISTDKVEQFKEVS
+374 VSISTDKIEQFKEVS
-389 NREGGLVET
+389 NREGGLVDT
-398 VGFKSL
+398 LGFRYL

-424 GEGFKRN
+424 GEGFRKN
-431 KYFKLEDEVEKQRK
+431 KYFKLEEEVEKQRE
-445 LLKDDSYKDDFE
+445 LLNQDKDTDEFE
-457 VAKSNIGSQLDFIQL
+457 IAKNNIGSQLDFIQL

-491 INQLIDNEKDLDIVQ
+491 INQLIGNEKDLDIVQ

-560 EQAKK
+560 EKAKI
-565 EAEKKAYEAEL
+565 EAEKRAYA
-576 KKEKAEKDKL
+576 
-586 KAELER
+586 
-592 YKAEEKAKEAEK
+592 AEEKAKEAEI
-604 EKEKAQDNLATEKRI
+604 KANDLDDKLSLETKKNQYLNATRKTLSSEAEQLVHSIDLYMGNASSYINNLLADDNIDINIRTKLYSIKNNIDKALKVAEIIIKSNFDYKFTNQRIDLPTYIKQYLDIIAISRNNINIEVQNIITKYVLMNPIDIDIIIDNLISNSVKAKAKNILVNFRI
-619 NAFKSALIGVDKE
+619 NNNNKLEIVYADDGIGVPE
-632 KIIGLQHQIFHSSSR
+632 K
-647 INRNIQLLIKHLG
+647 
-660 GTNIDDIA
+660 
-668 KKYIS
+668 
-673 VIALESSKVSS
+673 
-684 ITSFITKANF
+684 
-694 NLTATE
+694 
-700 IKTDIV
+700 
-706 AFIKDY
+706 
-712 ISEIYLSE
+712 
-720 DKIID
+720 
-725 SKIKIDIVDNDNS
+725 
-738 IIKKI
+738 
-743 VPLEITTLI
+743 
-752 DNFINNAEKANASKI
+752 
-767 IFEFIKSF
+767 
-775 SNLTILVKD
+775 LVK
-784 NGKGIPS
+784 NPS
-791 DILDRVFELGFT
+791 AIFELGVRVSEEK
-803 TTNGSGIG
+803 GSGIG
-811 LFQNKEVISN
+811 MYDIRKRLESI
-821 LKGNISVKSNIN
+821 KGNIEFAGND
-833 SKETIFE
+833 TILKGATFK
-840 INIPL
+840 ITI

>member
-82 NGSEDNEVDSKFL
+82 NGSEDNQVDSKFL
-95 ERRKSYR
+95 QRRKSYR

-125 GENLLLSTKKYNSNT
+125 GENLVLSTKKYNANT
-140 IEQLKIN
+140 IERLKIN

-177 FPNNT
+177 FPNNA
-182 KSGTILEITKTSPWD
+182 KSGTILEIINTSFWD
-197 RDKILGLKYSLEKLI
+197 REKILGLKYSLEKLI
-212 NPFSDN
+212 NPFSDD

-239 EEELDRDKVNGIV
+239 EIELGRDKVNGIV
-252 RNSILD
+252 RNSILN

-271 SYDKIDTKITD
+271 NYDKIDTKITD
-282 RGTLIYHI
+282 RGTLIYYI
-290 SEDNKYNSLIDKLD
+290 TEDNKYNSLIDKLE

-319 SKMRVEPVNYGS
+319 SRMRVEPVNYGS

-360 GYSRHLSTRELLGQ
+360 GYNRHLSTRELLGQ
-374 VSISTDKVEQFKEVS
+374 VSISTDKIEQFKEVS
-389 NREGGLVET
+389 NREGGLVDT
-398 VGFKSL
+398 LGFRFL
-404 KDIFEKAHRRLERY
+404 KEIFDKAYRRLERY

-424 GEGFKRN
+424 GEGFRKN
-431 KYFKLEDEVEKQRK
+431 KYFKLEEEVQKQRE
-445 LLKDDSYKDDFE
+445 LLNQDKDADEFE
-457 VAKSNIGSQLDFIQL
+457 IAKNNIGSQLDFIQL

-512 LDKISYKLNDI
+512 LDKISDKLNDI

-547 LRVALEEEKRKAA
+547 LRAIEEEEKRIAA

-592 YKAEEKAKEAEK
+592 YKAEEKAKEAE
-604 EKEKAQDNLATEKRI
+604 I
-619 NAFKSALIGVDKE
+619 
-632 KIIGLQHQIFHSSSR
+632 
-647 INRNIQLLIKHLG
+647 
-660 GTNIDDIA
+660 
-668 KKYIS
+668 
-673 VIALESSKVSS
+673 
-684 ITSFITKANF
+684 KANDLDDKLSIETQK
-694 NLTATE
+694 NQYLTATRKTLSSDAE
-700 IKTDIV
+700 QLVHSIDLYMGNASSYINSLLADDNIDIDIKTKLYS
-706 AFIKDY
+706 IKNNIDKALKV
-712 ISEIYLSE
+712 SEIIIKSNFDYKFTNKRIDLPIYIKQYLDIIAISRNNISIE
-720 DKIID
+720 IQNIITKYVLMNPIDVDIIID
-725 SKIKIDIVDNDNS
+725 NLISNSIKAKAGKIVVNFKINDNN
-738 IIKKI
+738 K
-743 VPLEITTLI
+743 LEII
-752 DNFINNAEKANASKI
+752 YADDGIGVPEK
-767 IFEFIKSF
+767 
-775 SNLTILVKD
+775 LVK
-784 NGKGIPS
+784 NPNAI
-791 DILDRVFELGFT
+791 FELGVRESQEK
-803 TTNGSGIG
+803 GSGIG
-811 LFQNKEVISN
+811 MYDVKKRLEGV
-821 LKGNISVKSNIN
+821 KGNIEFIGNNIIL
-833 SKETIFE
+833 KGATFKITI
-840 INIPL
+840 

>member
-1 MENNKLFFSVK
+1 MKSNELFFSVK

-46 IITFEDDK
+46 IITFEDNK

-82 NGSEDNEVDSKFL
+82 NGDEDNGIDQIFL

-102 DLIQEKRKYAGAK
+102 DIIQEKRKYAGAK

-125 GENLLLSTKKYNSNT
+125 GEELLLSTKKINTNT
-140 IEQLKIN
+140 IEQLEID
-147 WKDFEKQDD
+147 WKDFERQDD
-156 IDFSKIGVL
+156 IDFSEIKIT
-165 HSSFQENESPVI
+165 HNSFHENETPTV
-177 FPNNT
+177 FPNKS
-182 KSGTILEITKTSPWD
+182 KSGTILEITKISLWD

-212 NPFSDN
+212 NPFSDDT
-218 NVNNEEFE
+218 NNEEFE

-234 LNKDK
+234 LDKDK

-271 SYDKIDTKITD
+271 NYDKIDTKITD

-290 SEDNKYNSLIDKLD
+290 SEDNKCKSLIDKLE

-360 GYSRHLSTRELLGQ
+360 GYNRRLGTRELLGQ
-374 VSISTDKVEQFKEVS
+374 VSIFTDNIDEFREVS

-398 VGFKSL
+398 VGFKFL

-424 GEGFKRN
+424 GEGFRKN
-431 KYFKLEDEVEKQRK
+431 KYFKLEEEVEKQRE
-445 LLKDDSYKDDFE
+445 LLNQDKDTDEFE
-457 VAKSNIGSQLDFIQL
+457 IAKNNIGSQLDFIQL

-512 LDKISYKLNDI
+512 LDKISDKLNDI
-523 ELKKISNEIDKKIRE
+523 ELKSISNEIDKKIRE
-538 LEAEKEEAK
+538 LEEEKEKARLKAIE
-547 LRVALEEEKRKAA
+547 EEEKRLTA

-565 EAEKKAYEAEL
+565 EAEKRAYA
-576 KKEKAEKDKL
+576 
-586 KAELER
+586 
-592 YKAEEKAKEAEK
+592 AEEKAKEAEM
-604 EKEKAQDNLATEKRI
+604 
-619 NAFKSALIGVDKE
+619 
-632 KIIGLQHQIFHSSSR
+632 
-647 INRNIQLLIKHLG
+647 
-660 GTNIDDIA
+660 
-668 KKYIS
+668 
-673 VIALESSKVSS
+673 
-684 ITSFITKANF
+684 KANDLDDKLSLETKK
-694 NLTATE
+694 NQYLTATRKTLSSDAE
-700 IKTDIV
+700 QLVHSIDLYMGNASSYINSLLADDNIDINIKTKLYS
-706 AFIKDY
+706 IKNNIDKALKV
-712 ISEIYLSE
+712 SEIIIKSNFDYKFTNKRIDLPTYIKQYLDIIAISRNNISIE
-720 DKIID
+720 IQNIITKYVLMNPIDVDIIID
-725 SKIKIDIVDNDNS
+725 NLISNSIKAKAAKIVVNFKINDNN
-738 IIKKI
+738 K
-743 VPLEITTLI
+743 LEII
-752 DNFINNAEKANASKI
+752 YADDGIGVPEK
-767 IFEFIKSF
+767 
-775 SNLTILVKD
+775 LVK
-784 NGKGIPS
+784 NPNAI
-791 DILDRVFELGFT
+791 FELGVRESQEK
-803 TTNGSGIG
+803 GSGIG
-811 LFQNKEVISN
+811 MYDVKKRLEGV
-821 LKGNISVKSNIN
+821 KGNIEFIGNNIIL
-833 SKETIFE
+833 KGATFKITI
-840 INIPL
+840 